1 MRQLVR
7 VNVADLGKN
16 VLVHRHGRVDDEGAS
31 GADALRDIN
40 ADIFETGVKAD
51 DAVRAIDIALHLN
64 GLIRDAAVGVDRRAL
79 AFLPIRGDCL
89 SKLTFNNGGIG
100 QDLGRSDCALTAAGI
115 ESEFPHNR
123 SSSFNRGCLL
133 SYSEYL
139 AR

>member
-79 AFLPIRGDCL
+79 A
-89 SKLTFNNGGIG
+89 
-100 QDLGRSDCALTAAGI
+100 
-115 ESEFPHNR
+115 
-123 SSSFNRGCLL
+123 
-133 SYSEYL
+133 YL
-139 AR
+139 Q